1 MNLRLLDRL
10 VAGLLAV
17 GMAAMS
23 LVMLAQVLM
32 RYAFGAPIVWAEE
45 FAVLVF
51 AWLIFLGA
59 AYVQRTDSHL
69 AVDSLHRIAGPR
81 AALALDLF
89 RYGAIIAGSLVLI
102 WQGVDLSVR
111 MRALEYP
118 AMGVSRSWLYAAAPA
133 CFAIG
138 LVYVFAG
145 LRERLHRRG

>member
-1 MNLRLLDRL
+1 MSLGLLDRL
-10 VAGLLAV
+10 VAALLAV

-23 LVMLAQVLM
+23 LIMLAQVWM
-32 RYAFGAPIVWAEE
+32 RYLLGAPIVWAEE

-81 AALALDLF
+81 VALALDLL
-89 RYGAIIAGSLVLI
+89 RYGVIIGSSLVLV
-102 WQGVDLSVR
+102 WQGIDLSLR

-138 LVYVFAG
+138 LVYVIAG
-145 LRERLHRRG
+145 LRERLRGRR